1 MNRNHEVTAT
11 EASLL
16 LPISVQLVS
25 MWKRNGKLQP
35 VGTRG
40 RSPLYRFGD
49 LVDLEK
55 DMALA
60 AAAANNPRAR
70 RPIAA

>member
-1 MNRNHEVTAT
+1 MNRDHEVTAT
-11 EASLL
+11 EAAQL
-16 LPISVQLVS
+16 LPISVQLIS
-25 MWKRNGKLQP
+25 MWKHNGKLQP
-35 VGTRG
+35 AGRRG

-49 LVDLEK
+49 LVKLEQQ
-55 DMALA
+55 MATA